1 MGQNGNEKQ
10 TDTGEL
16 GPWKKLQPPGS
27 EFVTWNGPE
36 LVLLHTDEQGSS
48 LYGMQLDQGDR
59 VS

>member
-1 MGQNGNEKQ
+1 MKSNQ

-16 GPWKKLQPPGS
+16 GPWKKLQPAGS

-36 LVLLHTDEQGSS
+36 LVLLHTDEQGGS